1 MSKTIKISTKVD
13 NSSPLVSLE
22 VEGVITD
29 VIEQF
34 FDAGFEPDD
43 IMNGTESRKVQ
54 TQRRRDIPSG
64 GTQPQYL
71 TLSILSGIST
81 QLNTFSVF

>member
-13 NSSPLVSLE
+13 NSGPLVSLE

-43 IMNGTESRKVQ
+43 IM
-54 TQRRRDIPSG
+54 D
-64 GTQPQYL
+64 
-71 TLSILSGIST
+71 GIELAVTYS
-81 QLNTFSVF
+81 LRMRNSN

>member
-43 IMNGTESRKVQ
+43 IM
-54 TQRRRDIPSG
+54 D
-64 GTQPQYL
+64 
-71 TLSILSGIST
+71 GIE
-81 QLNTFSVF
+81 LAVTFSLRMRNSN

>member
-34 FDAGFEPDD
+34 FDAGFEKDD
-43 IMNGTESRKVQ
+43 IM
-54 TQRRRDIPSG
+54 D
-64 GTQPQYL
+64 
-71 TLSILSGIST
+71 GIE
-81 QLNTFSVF
+81 LAVTFSLRTRNSN